1 MGATMLNSRPA
12 NARVKLDRLPAA
24 NTFRLS
30 QLSPLV
36 HSHAARRFP
45 EFPPYHVRSQ
55 KQAAIASPLLLR
67 PARAQRRNGL
77 LVIVIALGAGMF
89 GYHHFEGMPWI
100 DAFANA
106 AMILSGMGPL
116 ATLTTAKGKLF
127 AGFYALFSGL
137 VFVVVMGIVF
147 APVVHRF
154 MHRFHLEKTR
164 KTASRVLKKGTEWA
178 RKGRDPSLGAVPY
191 CP

>member
-1 MGATMLNSRPA
+1 MFETRSKPLLPRPSYY
-12 NARVKLDRLPAA
+12 ARL
-24 NTFRLS
+24 
-30 QLSPLV
+30 
-36 HSHAARRFP
+36 AR
-45 EFPPYHVRSQ
+45 S
-55 KQAAIASPLLLR
+55 AAI
-67 PARAQRRNGL
+67 GL
-77 LVIVIALGAGMF
+77 AVIAVALSVGML

-116 ATLTTAKGKLF
+116 TALATANGKLF

-154 MHRFHLEKTR
+154 MHRFHLET
-164 KTASRVLKKGTEWA
+164 KKEDG
-178 RKGRDPSLGAVPY
+178 
-191 CP
+191 